1 MSNINFMYEKNVSN
15 SVDLTIS
22 ALIRIQWHC
31 SIDFHTCSCEVRLC
45 REIVCKWRY
54 NVETRELDM
63 SAFMALTHTSQPCLR
78 SFAAFSINSTFLFS
92 WLFFYAMNGKR
103 KRRTGSHNS
112 IKLLITEAAA
122 ITMPELTV
130 DVYTCTGSLPAPEK
144 PYASIARH
152 LQRFN

>member
-1 MSNINFMYEKNVSN
+1 MSNINFMYERNVSN

-31 SIDFHTCSCEVRLC
+31 SIDFHTCSCDVRLC

-54 NVETRELDM
+54 NGENRRFNM
-63 SAFMALTHTSQPCLR
+63 SAFMALTNTSHPCLR

-103 KRRTGSHNS
+103 KRRTESHNS

-130 DVYTCTGSLPAPEK
+130 DVYTCTGSPTATRKAL
-144 PYASIARH
+144 
-152 LQRFN
+152 RFDCTSFTTL